1 MARNGSGTYNRAVS
15 PYTAG
20 TTITAATVNQEM
32 DDIATALTGSMAR
45 DGQAPATANIPMGGF
60 RLTGLANAI
69 ASTDAAAL
77 GQVAA
82 LAGATMTG
90 ALGVIAGTAALPGVF
105 VSGDTNTGLFQPSA
119 DTLAVT
125 VGGAEV
131 ARFGANGL
139 QSASPWLDLASAAT
153 TDLGAQTSDNLRITG
168 TTTITSFGTAP
179 NGVTR
184 HLRFAGALTLTHNAT
199 SLILPGGANI
209 TTAAGDT
216 GTAKSLGSGNWVLT
230 DWQRA
235 TGAALLGVLPGLITG
250 SGLTMATGRLLGRV
264 TAATGAIEE
273 IPLGNTAAA
282 LSLGINRGTEQ
293 SLSGASI
300 DFTGIPAG
308 VRRVTLF
315 LNAASTNGSS
325 LPSVQIGDAG
335 GIENTGY
342 AGHAHTLGGS
352 GATSTSTSRATLIGN
367 QHDAADLLYGKV
379 VLELGADHTWFITS
393 QISDGSTF
401 MCWASYRKALS
412 PGPLDR
418 IRLTTVNETDVYDGG
433 TGLLTWEF

>member
-1 MARNGSGTYNRAVS
+1 MARNGSGTYNRAVAA
-15 PYTAG
+15 YVAG
-20 TTITAATVNQEM
+20 TTITAATINSEM

-45 DGQAPATANIPMGGF
+45 DGQSPATANIPMGGF

-90 ALGVIAGTAALPGVF
+90 ALGVTAGTAALPGVF

-139 QSASPWLDLASAAT
+139 QSAAPWVDLASATT
-153 TDLGAQTSDNLRITG
+153 TDLGAQTSTNLRITG
-168 TTTITSFGTAP
+168 TTTITGFGTVASGTMR
-179 NGVTR
+179 N
-184 HLRFAGALTLTHNAT
+184 LRFAAALTLTHNAT

-216 GTAKSLGSGNWVLT
+216 ATAISLGSGNWVVT
-230 DWQRA
+230 DFQRA
-235 TGAALLGVLPGLITG
+235 SALPALQGLITG
-250 SGLTMATGRLLGRV
+250 SGLTIATARLLGRV

-273 IPLGNTAAA
+273 IPLGNAAAA

-293 SLSGASI
+293 ATTSGTAI
-300 DFTGIPAG
+300 DFTSIPAG
-308 VRRVTLF
+308 VRRITIAFNGV
-315 LNAASTNGSS
+315 STNGTSART
-325 LPSVQIGDAG
+325 VQIGAGSFATSGYVSSGGSIAAGSAG
-335 GIENTGY
+335 GTSITSAFLAGNTTLAADAVNGVMQIVNISGNNWVASF
-342 AGHAHTLGGS
+342 AGGSSGGNLGMVSGGSLSLGG
-352 GATSTSTSRATLIGN
+352 
-367 QHDAADLLYGKV
+367 V
-379 VLELGADHTWFITS
+379 
-393 QISDGSTF
+393 
-401 MCWASYRKALS
+401 
-412 PGPLDR
+412 LDR
-418 IRLTTVNETDVYDGG
+418 VRITNANGTDTFDGG
-433 TGLLTWEF
+433 AVNIMWEF